1 MATITIPRADVTPE
15 EVSRALRSGLGTRY
29 HVLPG
34 TEATYAFGAPH
45 PGEPDA
51 IVVGIGSGRLWRTQV
66 RVSRSGGQTHI
77 QVASA
82 PAMPL
87 TWLVNTLGITRKVH
101 RVLKEAPGLRGPAA
115 GRETGTSINQ

>member
-15 EVSRALRSGLGTRY
+15 EVSLALRSGLGSWY

-51 IVVGIGSGRLWRTQV
+51 ILVGIGSGRLWRTQV
-66 RVSRSGGQTHI
+66 RIARGGGQSHI

-82 PAMPL
+82 PGMPL
-87 TWLVNTLGITRKVH
+87 TWLINTLGITRKVY
-101 RVLKEAPGLRGPAA
+101 RVLRGAPGLGGPAA
-115 GRETGTSINQ
+115 SHETDTSINQ